1 MRKIMVTHVEEK
13 SSFQDCAR
21 QTFRFL
27 ARRGVVGILLVLIP
41 RATLGEQSI
50 SLKMPSESAPID
62 LNSYLSQVSVQ
73 LENSKP
79 EDIAGYRPSGFESI
93 SLSWQGHPRPTAKSY
108 VVPSKGKNFQ
118 LCETLAVGGESLS
131 FDPTRVEC
139 PSGQMFFRE
148 LLLVIEFPQS
158 EQSPAEYL
166 ILLWRNRKAPFVGT
180 DMGFGITLD
189 DRWNDKD
196 SFGLQEGVNGYYSL
210 SKLKNDHWRV
220 IASLGLL
227 DHDPTKD
234 FELGLGAGLAFRT
247 FGWSRESSNGFAFA
261 FGVGKNLM
269 LLSGENPWYTFIGLN
284 YNITSQ
290 E

>member
-93 SLSWQGHPRPTAKSY
+93 SLSWQ
-108 VVPSKGKNFQ
+108 
-118 LCETLAVGGESLS
+118 
-131 FDPTRVEC
+131 
-139 PSGQMFFRE
+139 
-148 LLLVIEFPQS
+148 
-158 EQSPAEYL
+158 
-166 ILLWRNRKAPFVGT
+166 
-180 DMGFGITLD
+180 
-189 DRWNDKD
+189 
-196 SFGLQEGVNGYYSL
+196 
-210 SKLKNDHWRV
+210 
-220 IASLGLL
+220 
-227 DHDPTKD
+227 
-234 FELGLGAGLAFRT
+234 
-247 FGWSRESSNGFAFA
+247 
-261 FGVGKNLM
+261 
-269 LLSGENPWYTFIGLN
+269 
-284 YNITSQ
+284 
-290 E
+290 